1 MGKLVYTLSD
11 FQKAATTFRKDL
23 VRLPIIGISDTLQ
36 YMTPRPGV
44 RYSELVGQ
52 SSADAQF
59 APYKA
64 GRRTDLNLNIVLRDL
79 KTYFGSVNADFEPNA
94 EIQTLLG
101 HKASQALGDNQASTP
116 TALEVLANVAKALSG
131 HLNDAIFSAKRDAD
145 GTTTATLFD
154 GFDTITD
161 AEITAGKIATS
172 VGNYMKFA
180 DAINKQNAVD
190 RLKSILT
197 SMNPILRKEDCF
209 LFCSYEVADAYNEA
223 YLMSHSGIV
232 YNDKYSQVTV
242 EGSNNKLTIV
252 PLASKSGSK
261 FIHVSP
267 KRNMLVGFDQMGDVE
282 NVAVKEFA
290 PDILTY
296 CAKMFFG
303 VQFESIDPR
312 RLFVAEL
319 PSE

>member
-64 GRRTDLNLNIVLRDL
+64 GRRTDMNLNLVLRDL
-79 KTYFGSVNADFEPNA
+79 RTYFGSVNADFEPNA

-145 GTTTATLFD
+145 GTTTSTLFD

-161 AEITAGKIATS
+161 AEITAGKIAAS
-172 VGNYMKFA
+172 VGNYMKFT

-197 SMNPILRKEDCF
+197 SMSPILRKEDCF

-223 YLMSHSGIV
+223 YLMSHTGLV

-252 PLASKSGSK
+252 PLASKAGSK

-319 PSE
+319 YSE

>member
-101 HKASQALGDNQASTP
+101 HKASQALGANQASTP